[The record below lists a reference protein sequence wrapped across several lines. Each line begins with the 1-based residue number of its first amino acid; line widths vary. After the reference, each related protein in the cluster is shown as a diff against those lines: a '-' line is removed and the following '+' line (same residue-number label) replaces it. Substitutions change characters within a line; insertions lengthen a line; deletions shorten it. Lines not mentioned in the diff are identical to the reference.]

1 MSTKAFINFVELPT
15 KIASLV
21 PFLVGSVYSLYR
33 YGEIKLVNLII
44 MFVSMITFD
53 MATTAINNY
62 CDYKNELKHLKD
74 EYNGRNPMFIH
85 GISQK
90 TGLITIGTLLSIA
103 TLFGIILTI
112 RTNPLVLLM
121 GIICFIIGIFYTF
134 GPIPISRMPLGEIFS
149 GVFMGLFITFITI
162 YVNIYDKD
170 YFGIYLYGD
179 TIVAK
184 FNIVEALVI
193 FLISIPLITGIANIM
208 LSNNICDLEDDIKV
222 NRFTLPYYL
231 GKDIGIIIYEI
242 LYYIGYTAIVIGVLT
257 RILPITSALCIL
269 TLIPVIKNINSFKE
283 NQIKSK
289 TFILSIKNFIIL
301 SVVYILSIACAI
313 I

>member
-1 MSTKAFINFVELPT
+1 
-15 KIASLV
+15 
-21 PFLVGSVYSLYR
+21 
-33 YGEIKLVNLII
+33 
-44 MFVSMITFD
+44 
-53 MATTAINNY
+53 
-62 CDYKNELKHLKD
+62 
-74 EYNGRNPMFIH
+74 
-85 GISQK
+85 
-90 TGLITIGTLLSIA
+90 
-103 TLFGIILTI
+103 
-112 RTNPLVLLM
+112 M

-170 YFGIYLYGD
+170 YFGVYLYGD

-184 FNIVEALVI
+184 FNIIEALVI

-289 TFILSIKNFIIL
+289 TFILSIKNFIVL
-301 SVVYILSIACAI
+301 SGVYILSIACAI